1 MTRGGNRL
9 SREAI
14 VAAHERERQ
23 AVQLFIRGLSWL
35 EIGRQLGM
43 SDRGAQKAFE
53 RAVKRIP
60 PKDAELLRKLQS
72 ERFADYRRRLFSE
85 LAGREKPD
93 PATLDRR

>member
-1 MTRGGNRL
+1 MTRGGNRM

-35 EIGRQLGM
+35 EIGRQLGI
-43 SDRGAQKAFE
+43 SDVGARKAFE

-60 PKDAELLRKLQS
+60 SKDAELLRKL
-72 ERFADYRRRLFSE
+72 
-85 LAGREKPD
+85 
-93 PATLDRR
+93 